1 MSCDMTDGIGVDIAV
16 MAIAMAELA
25 VTGPFD
31 LPMPTDMATG
41 MGPGITAPQASM
53 FKLDFELSD
62 HLVMGSSFL
71 MNPSKSFI
79 QLP

>member
-1 MSCDMTDGIGVDIAV
+1 MTEGIGVDIAV

-41 MGPGITAPQASM
+41 MGADITAPKASM

>member
-1 MSCDMTDGIGVDIAV
+1 MTDGIGVDIAV
-16 MAIAMAELA
+16 MAIAMGELV